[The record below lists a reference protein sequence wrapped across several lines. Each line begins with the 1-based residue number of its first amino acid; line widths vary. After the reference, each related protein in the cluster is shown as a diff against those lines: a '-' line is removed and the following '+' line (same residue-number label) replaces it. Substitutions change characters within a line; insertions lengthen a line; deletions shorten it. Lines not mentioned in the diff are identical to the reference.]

1 MNRIF
6 FIHDAQGEHR
16 LNEADLPL
24 CVGGAETG
32 DVVLPDLPA
41 TAVVAYIARADGH
54 VYIQPADASVPL
66 FHNHERLSASAWLK
80 SGDQVQVGEAVLQW
94 TVKGDQVFITVR
106 RRMVEPELAP
116 PPGPPPAPSS
126 RTREIPAVAD
136 PVPDLHPHRTLRR
149 LVAVLFAVL
158 VLAAAFVLLATPLAL
173 RFSPEPE
180 AYSVSGFLPTV
191 PVGGRLLVIPGR
203 YTVHA
208 TRDGYRPLEKAVEIA
223 RGGFRELSFQLEE
236 LPGRVTVQVA
246 PEVPFRLFVDDVAV
260 AADAD
265 GVAEIDRGTQQLRL
279 ETDRY
284 LPETRALEVAGRGKA
299 QTVAFTLQP
308 AWADVHLSSRPAGAE
323 VQVDDAIIGTTPLD
337 TEILH
342 GQRTIV
348 LSLAG
353 HKPVTLQREIKA
365 GATLRLEDIVLPP
378 ADGRL
383 ALSSTPA
390 GATISIDGDFL
401 GTTPATLTLSSGS
414 EHRLRLSKP
423 GYQTTDK
430 AITLAAAGEQALAV
444 KLPPEFGIVFVTAR
458 PADARLLLDGKPTGE
473 ATRRLLLTTRPHTL
487 EFRKPGYV
495 SRRVTVTPR
504 AGISQNVDVI
514 LNTVAGEK
522 AAATP
527 AVIKTAAGQR
537 LRLIRPAG
545 SFRMGASRRE
555 AGRRANESRRLVQ
568 LTRPFYLGE
577 KEVTNGAFRRFRPSH
592 NSGSAEG
599 VALNGDTQ
607 PVVNVSWDDAAR
619 YCNWLSKQDGLPA
632 AYREAGA
639 HMVPVMPP
647 TTGYRLPT
655 EAEWAY
661 VARAHG
667 RNKAARYPWSGS
679 YPPTSLAGN
688 FADARIADT
697 LADVVPGYDDN
708 YRGTAPVGSFAARPQ
723 GFHDLGGNVAEW
735 THDFYAVYP
744 GDAERLVTDPTGPAA
759 GDHHVVRD
767 SSWRHGSITEL
778 RLSYRDYSR
787 TPRND
792 LGFRIARYAR

>member
-116 PPGPPPAPSS
+116 PPGPPPAPPS

-208 TRDGYRPLEKAVEIA
+208 TRDGYRPLEKTVEIA

-430 AITLAAAGEQALAV
+430 AITLAAAGEQALVV

-504 AGISQNVDVI
+504 AGISQNVDVT
-514 LNTVAGEK
+514 LNTVSGEK

-599 VALNGDTQ
+599 AALNGDTQ

-744 GDAERLVTDPTGPAA
+744 SDAERLVTDPTGPAA
-759 GDHHVVRD
+759 GDHHVVRG

>member
-1 MNRIF
+1 MNRIV

-16 LNEADLPL
+16 VNEADLPL

-54 VYIQPADASVPL
+54 VYIQAADASLPL

-80 SGDQVQVGEAVLQW
+80 SGDQVQAGEAVLQW

-106 RRMVEPELAP
+106 RRTLEPELAP
-116 PPGPPPAPSS
+116 PPGPPPAPLS

-136 PVPDLHPHRTLRR
+136 PAPDPHGHRTLRR

-180 AYSVSGFLPTV
+180 AYSLSGFPPAV

-208 TRDGYRPLEKAVEIA
+208 TRDGYRPLEETVEIA
-223 RGGFRELSFQLEE
+223 RGGFRELAFQLEE

-246 PEVPFRLFVDDVAV
+246 PEVPFRLFAGDVAV
-260 AADAD
+260 AVDAD
-265 GVAEIDRGTQQLRL
+265 GVAEIERGTQQLRL
-279 ETDRY
+279 ETGRY
-284 LPETRALEVAGRGKA
+284 LPETRALEVAGLGKA

-323 VQVDDAIIGTTPLD
+323 VQVDDASIGTTPLD

-365 GATLRLEDIVLPP
+365 GATLRLEDIALQP
-378 ADGRL
+378 ADGQL

-390 GATISIDGDFL
+390 GATLSVDGDFH

-430 AITLAAAGEQALAV
+430 AITLAAAGEQTLAIE
-444 KLPPEFGIVFVTAR
+444 LPPEFGIVFVTAR
-458 PADARLLLDGKPTGE
+458 PADTRLMLDGKPAGE
-473 ATRRLLLTTRPHTL
+473 ATRRLRLTTRPHTL

-514 LNTVAGEK
+514 LKTVAGEK
-522 AAATP
+522 AAATS
-527 AVIKTAAGQR
+527 AVIKTALGQP

-545 SFRMGASRRE
+545 NFRMGASRRE
-555 AGRRANESRRLVQ
+555 AGRRANESRRLAQ
-568 LTRPFYLGE
+568 LERPFYLSV

-599 VALNGDTQ
+599 AALNSDTQ

-619 YCNWLSKQDGLPA
+619 YCNWLGKQDGLPA

-639 HMVPVMPP
+639 HMVPVVPL

-667 RNKAARYPWSGS
+667 RNKPARYPWSGS